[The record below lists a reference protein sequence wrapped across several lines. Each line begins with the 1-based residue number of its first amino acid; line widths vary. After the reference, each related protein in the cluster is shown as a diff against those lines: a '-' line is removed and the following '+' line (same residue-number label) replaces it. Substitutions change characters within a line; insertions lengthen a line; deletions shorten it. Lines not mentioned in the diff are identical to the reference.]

1 MQNSHRNK
9 TAKLSTNQQAIFDA
23 ISKYS
28 KFPIDG
34 HHLRVEIKNGSTCL
48 LFTYQAT
55 SELEFDVFA
64 EFFED
69 SFALH
74 CDGWHDEFVIKK
86 CPNESATRILEKLK
100 SIFEGKIKVRVTY
113 AGKSPYKWEI
123 LFDEGIDWEVLP
135 LTGLFFY
142 NYLGKRKTIEKVNRI
157 II

>member
-1 MQNSHRNK
+1 MD
-9 TAKLSTNQQAIFDA
+9 KLGDKQQAIFDA

-28 KFPIDG
+28 KFPIDSN
-34 HHLRVEIKNGSTCL
+34 HLRVEIKNGNTCL
-48 LFTYQAT
+48 EFTYQAP

-69 SFALH
+69 SFALY
-74 CDGWHDEFVIKK
+74 CDGWHDELVMKK
-86 CPNESATRILEKLK
+86 CPNENATRILEKLK
-100 SIFEGKIKVRVTY
+100 SIFEGKVKVRVTY

-123 LFDEGIDWEVLP
+123 LFDEGIDWKVLR
-135 LTGLFFY
+135 LTGLLFY